1 MWVVVRVS
9 DQEGD
14 DRDVG
19 DANCRGDDLCT
30 NLIGGRSGMEMLAII
45 EAHCRFAA
53 GQLPRGQEGCAT
65 AFALLAAFPGAC
77 ARNLPDITGTTPDV
91 FVALVRFGVLPAV
104 PSRRVRLAAIRL
116 LAGVTP
122 IVELRSQRQWS
133 LWFAQALDP
142 TSAAAQGLQAGTSDS
157 QRAVRD
163 PGETF
168 TAARARDHRRE
179 RSEML
184 RATQVARA
192 EADAARESLT
202 QNVAALEATRLRV
215 SELEAQIEGARRD
228 EAKRLATAHER
239 LEDDRRLLAELR
251 RQRDTDQAQL
261 RALQEGEAARR
272 QELARMRAQ
281 READRQELARLRQH
295 EVATEAYAES
305 NATVAKLREEVATTT
320 RAMATRDVKLRD
332 AVGNVTRLEQ
342 LLGAAQRDLGAVVR
356 ARDETG
362 KQLTAARSDNE
373 LLQAEAATRQAALVE
388 RSRQLAALAKQRDE
402 SVAECKRLREQLER
416 ESALR
421 GAAQEQHRVLWEQ
434 QERLREQAESAEKKI
449 AAMREMYLRRTAET
463 AVWKGLA
470 PPVAESQVQQQ
481 VEAFLARHRTRGEG

>member
-1 MWVVVRVS
+1 
-9 DQEGD
+9 
-14 DRDVG
+14 
-19 DANCRGDDLCT
+19 
-30 NLIGGRSGMEMLAII
+30 
-45 EAHCRFAA
+45 
-53 GQLPRGQEGCAT
+53 
-65 AFALLAAFPGAC
+65 
-77 ARNLPDITGTTPDV
+77 
-91 FVALVRFGVLPAV
+91 
-104 PSRRVRLAAIRL
+104 
-116 LAGVTP
+116 
-122 IVELRSQRQWS
+122 
-133 LWFAQALDP
+133 
-142 TSAAAQGLQAGTSDS
+142 
-157 QRAVRD
+157 
-163 PGETF
+163 
-168 TAARARDHRRE
+168 
-179 RSEML
+179 
-184 RATQVARA
+184 
-192 EADAARESLT
+192 
-202 QNVAALEATRLRV
+202 
-215 SELEAQIEGARRD
+215 
-228 EAKRLATAHER
+228 
-239 LEDDRRLLAELR
+239 
-251 RQRDTDQAQL
+251 
-261 RALQEGEAARR
+261 
-272 QELARMRAQ
+272 MRAQ